1 MQRRVDAPVA
11 LTSVCALWGPKG
23 ELLDT
28 ATYASHDWAIRNIL
42 RIHVPQRFPLGTRSE
57 AFRECRCRRA
67 DELKIEQHCHCGE
80 WKDAQ
85 QPATMIAPTT
95 FQFFATGQLG
105 ACLRLLR
112 SEDSSVGLGN
122 VGCI

>member
-1 MQRRVDAPVA
+1 MNGRLSSIV
-11 LTSVCALWGPKG
+11 
-23 ELLDT
+23 T
-28 ATYASHDWAIRNIL
+28 AAGGKMH
-42 RIHVPQRFPLGTRSE
+42 
-57 AFRECRCRRA
+57 
-67 DELKIEQHCHCGE
+67 K
-80 WKDAQ
+80 

-112 SEDSSVGLGN
+112 SEDSSVGQGN